1 MTKGKLDY
9 WMLRAQRAEEQ
20 LAGNP
25 HQIFSHNE
33 WVRKNPEPDFSSHDL
48 MAVKDALMLVWPMEL
63 SVDDFID
70 YYLSDHENPDA
81 LTDEQIDDIYAA
93 MQHVENCWSSGDGDF
108 TYFMEQTQE
117 RLNSLLEAGLKENA

>member
-33 WVRKNPEPDFSSHDL
+33 WIRKNPEPDFSSHDL
-48 MAVKDALMLVWPMEL
+48 VAVKDALMLVWPVEL
-63 SVDDFID
+63 SADDFID

-81 LTDEQIDDIYAA
+81 LSDEQVDDVYAA
-93 MQHVENCWSSGDGDF
+93 MQYVEGKWCQSDDYHTF
-108 TYFMEQTQE
+108 LEMTQE
-117 RLNSLLEAGLKENA
+117 RLNSLKENA

>member
-33 WVRKNPEPDFSSHDL
+33 WVRKNPEPDFTTHDL
-48 MAVKDALMLVWPMEL
+48 VAVKDALMLVWPVEL
-63 SVDDFID
+63 SADDFID
-70 YYLSDHENPDA
+70 YYLSDHENPDE
-81 LTDEQIDDIYAA
+81 LTDEQVDDVYAA
-93 MQHVENCWSSGDGDF
+93 MQYVEDKWCQSDDYHTF
-108 TYFMEQTQE
+108 LEMTQE
-117 RLNSLLEAGLKENA
+117 RLNSLKEDA

>member
-33 WVRKNPEPDFSSHDL
+33 WIRKNPEPDFSSHDL
-48 MAVKDALMLVWPMEL
+48 MAVKDALMLVWPVEL

-81 LTDEQIDDIYAA
+81 LSDEQVDDVYAA
-93 MQHVENCWSSGDGDF
+93 MQYVEGKWCQSDDYHTF
-108 TYFMEQTQE
+108 LEMTQE
-117 RLNSLLEAGLKENA
+117 RLNSLKENA